1 MPLRRIV
8 FDVPRLQSG
17 IGGRDLLRLR
27 ESWTQC
33 AQQARCGHGADG
45 KLTPINSQAPN
56 GNGPCHLAIDET
68 GKTIVVSNYGDGSV
82 SSLAIS
88 ADGPAALSFNQLIIG
103 GLDVLGPIGDAMKAG
118 KTTGFSTAAVK
129 KEQGLTLSNFTA
141 LTEFIGGKLRL
152 QKPIEADT
160 PLGKMKIEGTT
171 GLDAKLDLRSTLQLT
186 PQMIATMTGGKVK
199 VKEPV
204 PVPMKIGGTWDKPQ
218 VSGID
223 VKSLLAAVIGDAAKD
238 VIDKGKDAAKD
249 AAEDAAKD
257 ALGNLLGGGKKKKK
271 K

>member
-1 MPLRRIV
+1 V
-8 FDVPRLQSG
+8 TASG
-17 IGGRDLLRLR
+17 TLLDLPSEKTKYDLRLN
-27 ESWTQC
+27 
-33 AQQARCGHGADG
+33 GKDIDFGAVVATH
-45 KLTPINSQAPN
+45 TPIGRVFKGTVSPKLEVKGRGLAP
-56 GNGPCHLAIDET
+56 
-68 GKTIVVSNYGDGSV
+68 GDF
-82 SSLAIS
+82 AIS

-118 KTTGFSTAAVK
+118 KATGFSTAAAR

-218 VSGID
+218 VSGVD
-223 VKSLLAAVIGDAAKD
+223 VKALLAAVIGDAATD

-249 AAEDAAKD
+249 AAEDAARD